1 MTARTADDVY
11 YDPWDVDL
19 NADPYP
25 MFRRMRDIA
34 PLYYNAEH
42 DFYALSRFDDVNR
55 ALVDHQTF
63 SSARGVVLEIIK
75 AGIDIPPG
83 LLIFEDPPVHD
94 FHRSLLSRAFTPR
107 KINALE
113 PMIREFTQRCLNP
126 LVGGNRLDFVQD
138 LGAIVPLRV
147 VGMLFGIPE
156 DFQRRVQ
163 EHGDKF
169 VRTKRGGRMTDNSDA
184 KLADAEVFSD
194 FIDWRTSHPAD
205 DLTTE
210 LLNAEFEDENG
221 TTRKLHRDEL
231 LMFMKVVAV
240 AGSETTTRLI
250 GWCGKLL
257 SEHPDQ
263 RRRLVDDRSLLPGA
277 IEEILRFEP
286 PALQAARYVTRDIE
300 FHGAT
305 VPEGSAILTL
315 IGAANRDERR
325 FGENAETFDVTRVP
339 RQHLTFGVGA
349 HYCLGNALA
358 RIEGRI
364 ALDEIMNRFPE
375 WEVDLDA
382 AVFSSSSAV
391 RGWDSM
397 PAHVIYG

>member
-1 MTARTADDVY
+1 MTTKTTDDLY

-25 MFRRMRDIA
+25 MFRRIRENA

-75 AGIDIPPG
+75 AGIEIPPG

-94 FHRSLLSRAFTPR
+94 IHRSLISRAFTPR
-107 KINALE
+107 KINSLE
-113 PMIREFTQRCLNP
+113 PMIREFTQRCLDP
-126 LVGGNRLDFVQD
+126 LVGGDRVDFVKD
-138 LGAIVPLRV
+138 LGAIMPLRV

-156 DFQRRVQ
+156 DYQRRVQ
-163 EHGDKF
+163 EDGEKF
-169 VRTKRGGRMTDNSDA
+169 VRTKRGGRMTDNTDA
-184 KLADAEVFSD
+184 KLADGEVFAD
-194 FIDWRTSHPAD
+194 FIDWRTTHPAD

-210 LLNAEFEDENG
+210 LLNAEFEDEKG
-221 TTRKLHRDEL
+221 ITRKLHRDEL

-250 GWCGKLL
+250 GWSGKLL

-277 IEEILRFEP
+277 IEELLRFEP

-300 FHGAT
+300 FHGQT

-315 IGAANRDERR
+315 IGAANRDGRR
-325 FGENAETFDVTRVP
+325 FGENAESFDVTRVP

-364 ALDEIMNRFPE
+364 ALDEIMNRFPD

-397 PAHVIYG
+397 PARV

>member
-1 MTARTADDVY
+1 MTTRTADDLY

-25 MFRRMRDIA
+25 MFRRIREDA

-75 AGIDIPPG
+75 AGIEIPPG

-94 FHRSLLSRAFTPR
+94 IHRSLLSRAFTPR

-113 PMIREFTQRCLNP
+113 PMIREFTQRCLDP
-126 LVGGNRLDFVQD
+126 LVGGDRLDFVKD
-138 LGAIVPLRV
+138 LGAIMPLRV

-156 DFQRRVQ
+156 DYQRRVQ
-163 EHGDKF
+163 EDGEKF
-169 VRTKRGGRMTDNSDA
+169 VRTKRGGRMTDNTDA
-184 KLADAEVFSD
+184 KLADGEVFAD
-194 FIDWRTSHPAD
+194 FIDWRTTHPAD

-221 TTRKLHRDEL
+221 VTRKLHRDEL

-250 GWCGKLL
+250 GWSGKLL

-263 RRRLVDDRSLLPGA
+263 RRRLVDDRSMLPGA
-277 IEEILRFEP
+277 IEELLRFEP

-300 FHGAT
+300 FHGQT

-325 FGENAETFDVTRVP
+325 FGETAESFDVTRAP

-364 ALDEIMNRFPE
+364 ALDEIMNRFPD

-397 PAHVIYG
+397 PARV

>member
-1 MTARTADDVY
+1 
-11 YDPWDVDL
+11 
-19 NADPYP
+19 
-25 MFRRMRDIA
+25 
-34 PLYYNAEH
+34 
-42 DFYALSRFDDVNR
+42 
-55 ALVDHQTF
+55 
-63 SSARGVVLEIIK
+63 
-75 AGIDIPPG
+75 
-83 LLIFEDPPVHD
+83 
-94 FHRSLLSRAFTPR
+94 
-107 KINALE
+107 
-113 PMIREFTQRCLNP
+113 
-126 LVGGNRLDFVQD
+126 
-138 LGAIVPLRV
+138 
-147 VGMLFGIPE
+147 
-156 DFQRRVQ
+156 
-163 EHGDKF
+163 
-169 VRTKRGGRMTDNSDA
+169 MTDNTDA
-184 KLADAEVFSD
+184 KLADGEIFAD
-194 FIDWRTSHPAD
+194 FIDWRTDHPGD

-210 LLNAEFEDENG
+210 LLNAEFVDETG

-250 GWCGKLL
+250 GWSGKLL

-277 IEEILRFEP
+277 IEELLRFEP

-305 VPEGSAILTL
+305 VPKGSAILTL

-325 FGENAETFDVTRVP
+325 FGEDAEAFDVTRVP

-364 ALDEIMNRFPE
+364 ALDEIMNRFPD
-375 WEVDLDA
+375 WEVDLDV

-397 PAHVIYG
+397 PARV